1 MYIFNHYFLRLV
13 VVTFICIISVI
24 KAMAEEGVIL
34 TLKSGQEV
42 NFVFSSKPCIST
54 SDAELIITTADGNK
68 LSYDYTEVRN
78 ISFSTTTGTNITETI
93 AQQET
98 EVTFKTSSNVLF
110 VYNLPVGESVSIYT
124 LSGYR
129 IATQKQTTKGAILN
143 LPLKES
149 GMHVVCTNT
158 GISYRIFI
166 Q

>member
-1 MYIFNHYFLRLV
+1 MYIFNRSFLRL
-13 VVTFICIISVI
+13 VVTFICIISAT
-24 KAMAEEGVIL
+24 KAIAEEGVVL

-129 IATQKQTTKGAILN
+129 IAMQKQTTKGAILK

-149 GMHVVCTNT
+149 GVLVVCTST